1 MAVKMERELV
11 VCHTASFCD
20 WLLGET
26 CKEANREFRK
36 VLHGQEVAFVHSW
49 YDILCL
55 LNGKTVY
62 LKASRCDVNGAEYI
76 TSSIVIII
84 ITVCA
89 SEAVA
94 QCIVIGPVCG
104 FVCVCWSV
112 TTITRNCLH

>member
-1 MAVKMERELV
+1 M
-11 VCHTASFCD
+11 CHTVSFCD

-55 LNGKTVY
+55 LNGKTIY
-62 LKASRCDVNGAEYI
+62 LKTSHCDVNGAEYI
-76 TSSIVIII
+76 TSSIFIII
-84 ITVCA
+84 ITLCA
-89 SEAVA
+89 SKAAA

-104 FVCVCWSV
+104 FVCVCVCVCYYDNSK
-112 TTITRNCLH
+112 LHALILTKLGL